1 MSESNNNKSHQS
13 VELDLNEA
21 VAQGSYANLAI
32 ISHSSSEF
40 ILDFAAIL
48 PGISKPKVNN
58 RVILTPEHAKRLMG
72 LLKENVSRY
81 EQNYGAIE
89 VHKQSAAQEQ
99 LSSLAMRSK
108 VGEA

>member
-1 MSESNNNKSHQS
+1 MSEDNNKQHS
-13 VELDLNEA
+13 VELDLNESI
-21 VAQGSYANLAI
+21 AQGSYATLAI

-48 PGISKPKVNN
+48 PGMPKPKVNN
-58 RVILTPEHAKRLMG
+58 RVILTPEHAKRLLG
-72 LLKENVSRY
+72 LLKENVSRF
-81 EQNYGAIE
+81 EESYGAIE
-89 VHKQSAAQEQ
+89 VHKQSTAQEQ